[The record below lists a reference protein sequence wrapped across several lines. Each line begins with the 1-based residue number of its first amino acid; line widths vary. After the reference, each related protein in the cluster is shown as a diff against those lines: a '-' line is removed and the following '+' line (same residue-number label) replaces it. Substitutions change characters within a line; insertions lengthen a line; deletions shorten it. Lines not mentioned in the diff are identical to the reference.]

1 MNLPLLAP
9 HASPADFT
17 SHRAQWRWMAT
28 VELAAE
34 APDVSAVLQDLRY
47 DFRLVEAA
55 ASPPG
60 YRWLH
65 LYVDACRGERRCIL
79 STRCLLGALQRLAEI
94 GELRHLRIIAGEQWL
109 DEDATARCN
118 GDGRPAADTFAAAP
132 HVLAH
137 APRRREHA
145 SVPHAALNRAV
156 AHEWRRQPPA

>member
-28 VELAAE
+28 VELAAA

-79 STRCLLGALQRLAEI
+79 STRCLLGALKRLAEI
-94 GELRHLRIIAGEQWL
+94 GELQHLRIIAGEQWL
-109 DEDATARCN
+109 DESEIAR
-118 GDGRPAADTFAAAP
+118 GTDEDRPAAGALAPAP
-132 HVLAH
+132 HAPAH
-137 APRRREHA
+137 APRRRDHA
-145 SVPHAALNRAV
+145 CVPHAVLNRAV